1 MPRPQHTH
9 EPALGQRH
17 RLERLVDAVVTSSYL
32 IGDPDEP
39 GERVALRVRR
49 LTVIAIVVSH
59 MVGALV
65 VAVYAVTAL
74 PKPELD
80 EDLIDIWLANLA
92 LGAVYI
98 PFAVIVGVRWGR
110 ARVEGGPLG
119 ASAWVDRDQEPTT
132 EQAARMMRAPLRL
145 VVVQSTLWAVA
156 TVLFAALN
164 ATFDPLLGLGTG
176 LTVALGGVTTSTA
189 AYVLAELALRP
200 ILARALA
207 AHGDASRRGV
217 PGVAA
222 RWMLTWLLG
231 TGIPIFGLMLVGIA
245 ALTPITIDTEPLAL
259 TVLALGSIALGF
271 GALVSLLAA
280 YQTVHP
286 IASIRRGLARV
297 QDGDLDV
304 HVPVWD
310 STELGAL
317 QSGFNDMVDG
327 LRERERIRDLFGRQV
342 GEDVAEQALASGV
355 NFGGELR
362 EVGVLFVDLVGST
375 ALASRERPE
384 TVVKLLNEF
393 LAVVVEVVQECGGF
407 INKFEG
413 DAALAVFGAPT
424 DIDDAA
430 GRALRAAREMRNRLV
445 HEVPDLDAAVGVAF
459 GEAVAGHLGAE
470 SRFEYTVIGDPVN
483 EAARLCDLAKTHGM
497 VLGSWT
503 AVEAAAGDEP
513 SRWHRD
519 GQTVLRGRAKATGLG
534 VPNADPAAGAGP
546 S

>member
-1 MPRPQHTH
+1 MPRPQHKH
-9 EPALGQRH
+9 ELAERH
-17 RLERLVDAVVTSSYL
+17 RRRLELLVDAVVTSSFL

-39 GERVALRVRR
+39 GDRVALRVRR
-49 LTVIAIVVSH
+49 LTVIAIVISH

-80 EDLIDIWLANLA
+80 EDLMDVWLANLA

-98 PFAVIVGVRWGR
+98 PFAVIVGVWWGR

-119 ASAWVDRDQEPTT
+119 AAAWVDSGKEPTE
-132 EQAARMMRAPLRL
+132 EQAQRVLRAPLRL

-176 LTVALGGVTTSTA
+176 LTVALGGVTTSAA

-200 ILARALA
+200 ILARALEA
-207 AHGDASRRGV
+207 LGGDVDRRGV
-217 PGVAA
+217 PGVAT
-222 RWMLTWLLG
+222 RWLLTWLFG
-231 TGIPIFGLMLVGIA
+231 TGVPVFGLMLTGIA
-245 ALTPITIDTEPLAL
+245 ALTPVTIDTEPLAN
-259 TVLALGSIALGF
+259 TIIALCTITLVF
-271 GALVSLLAA
+271 GALVSILAA

-286 IASIRRGLARV
+286 IASIQRGLARV

-355 NFGGELR
+355 VLGGELR
-362 EVGVLFVDLVGST
+362 DVSVLFVDLIGST
-375 ALASRERPE
+375 ALAARTDPTE
-384 TVVKLLNEF
+384 VVALLNRF
-393 LAVVVEVVQECGGF
+393 LAEVVDVVESCGGW

-413 DAALAVFGAPT
+413 DAALAIFGAPVG
-424 DIDDAA
+424 IDDAA
-430 GRALRAAREMRNRLV
+430 GRAMRAAREMDERLR
-445 HEVPDLDAAVGVAF
+445 EWVPELSAAIGVAS
-459 GEAVAGHLGAE
+459 GRAVAGHIGTE
-470 SRFEYTVIGDPVN
+470 RRFEYTVIGDPVN
-483 EAARLCDLAKTHGM
+483 EAARLTDLAKDHEPR
-497 VLGSWT
+497 VLAS
-503 AVEAAAGDEP
+503 EAALDAVRSEERDYWRLGD
-513 SRWHRD
+513 SV
-519 GQTVLRGRAKATGLG
+519 QLRGRSAETRLAHP
-534 VPNADPAAGAGP
+534 VSDDR
-546 S
+546 